1 MKTTIA
7 KISFAT
13 LVVVMLLAACSGA
26 PLSAATTS
34 QSATAEPTAVP
45 VTSAAVPT
53 TVNQA
58 GSGLTAYEAALENIY
73 ATVNPAVVSIEVTT
87 PQGQALGSGFVWDDQ
102 GHIVTND
109 HVVADAT
116 RIQVKFSDGSMVA
129 ASLVGADADSD
140 LAVIKVDKAPVKL
153 VPIQVG
159 DSTKVKVGQVA
170 VAIGNPFGL
179 ENTMTAGIVSAI
191 GRTISASTSSTNSAT
206 GQTFSIPDIIQ
217 TDAPINPGNSGGPLV
232 DDQGSLI
239 GVNSQI
245 ESSGQSN
252 AGIGFAIP
260 SALVSKVVPALIK
273 DGKYEHPYL
282 GITGTTLIPD
292 LATAMKLDSAQRG
305 VLVVAVSVDGPAS
318 KAGLIGSSQTTT
330 INGQDVNV
338 GGDVITAADGKP
350 INTMDDL
357 IAYLSD
363 QTTVGQKIQLSI
375 LRDGKAQ
382 TIDVTL
388 TGRPDIST
396 ANQSQSQSNVPSG
409 TIWLGVNVQPLTAEI
424 ASEMGLAKDQTG
436 LIVEQV
442 EPGSPA
448 DDAGL
453 HGSFKPVLING
464 RRVLIGGDV
473 ITTVDGQAVTTTEE
487 LVNIIQ
493 NSSNG
498 QEIKI
503 SILRDG
509 KQMDL
514 TATLT
519 ERP

>member
-13 LVVVMLLAACSGA
+13 LVVAMLLAACSTA
-26 PLSAATTS
+26 PLSTAATSPT
-34 QSATAEPTAVP
+34 ATAKPAAPT
-45 VTSAAVPT
+45 TSAPAPVS
-53 TVNQA
+53 
-58 GSGLTAYEAALENIY
+58 SGQTGTGLAAYESALENIY
-73 ATVNPAVVSIEVTT
+73 AAVNPSVVSIEVTT

-116 RIQVKFSDGSMVA
+116 RIQVKFSDGSIVA

-140 LAVIKVDKAPVKL
+140 LAVIKVDKTPVKL

-191 GRTISASTSSTNSAT
+191 GRTISASTSSTNLTT
-206 GQTFSIPDIIQ
+206 GQSFSIPDVIQ

-282 GITGTTLIPD
+282 GITGTTLTPD

-338 GGDVITAADGKP
+338 GGDVITAAGGKQ

-357 IAYLSD
+357 IAFLSD
-363 QTTVGQKIQLSI
+363 QTTVGQKVQLDI
-375 LRDGKAQ
+375 LRDGKSQA
-382 TIDVTL
+382 IEVTL
-388 TGRPDIST
+388 TGRPNKAT
-396 ANQSQSQSNVPSG
+396 VNQTKQQSNVPSG

-424 ASEMGLAKDQTG
+424 ASQMGLAKDQSG
-436 LIVEQV
+436 LLIEQV
-442 EPGSPA
+442 ESGSPA

-464 RRVLIGGDV
+464 KRVLIGGDV
-473 ITTVDGQAVTTTEE
+473 ITAVDGQAVTKTEE

-493 NSSNG
+493 NSTSG
-498 QEIKI
+498 QEVTI
-503 SILRDG
+503 SIIRDG

-514 TATLT
+514 QATLA

>member
-13 LVVVMLLAACSGA
+13 LVVAMLLAACSTA
-26 PLSAATTS
+26 PLSAAATS
-34 QSATAEPTAVP
+34 PTATAEPAAPT
-45 VTSAAVPT
+45 TSAPAPVS
-53 TVNQA
+53 
-58 GSGLTAYEAALENIY
+58 SGQTGTGLAAYESALENIY
-73 ATVNPAVVSIEVTT
+73 AAVNPSVVSIEVTT

-116 RIQVKFSDGSMVA
+116 KIQVKFSDGRMVA

-140 LAVIKVDKAPVKL
+140 LAVIKVEKAPVKL

-191 GRTISASTSSTNSAT
+191 GRTISASTSSTNLTT
-206 GQTFSIPDIIQ
+206 GQSFSIPDIIQ

-282 GITGTTLIPD
+282 GITGTTLTPD

-338 GGDVITAADGKP
+338 GGDVITAAGGKQ

-357 IAYLSD
+357 IAFLSD
-363 QTTVGQKIQLSI
+363 QTTVGQKVQLDI
-375 LRDGKAQ
+375 LRDGKSQ
-382 TIDVTL
+382 TIEVTL
-388 TGRPDIST
+388 TGRPNKAT
-396 ANQSQSQSNVPSG
+396 VNQTQQQSNVPSG

-424 ASEMGLAKDQTG
+424 ASQMGLAKDQSG
-436 LIVEQV
+436 LLIEQV
-442 EPGSPA
+442 ESGSPA

-464 RRVLIGGDV
+464 KRVLIGGDV
-473 ITTVDGQAVTTTEE
+473 ITAVDGQAVTTTEE

-493 NSSNG
+493 NSTSG
-498 QEIKI
+498 QEVTI
-503 SILRDG
+503 SIIRDG

-514 TATLT
+514 QATLA